1 MAVSAVVLKDTDYE
15 TVVKVTTTG
24 TNSNASI
31 VDASSLQ
38 GADTDPRL
46 SIVACQWTTGSQTNI
61 LFDASSNDVA
71 LSLNGNGAY
80 NTGSQ
85 SMPSIPNPASSG
97 VSGDILLTN
106 GSASVGT
113 IWLKLRKT
121 SGYDNLQQGVMT

>member
-1 MAVSAVVLKDTDYE
+1 MAVSAVILKDTDYE

-24 TNSNASI
+24 TNSAASI
-31 VDASSLQ
+31 VDASALD
-38 GADTDPRL
+38 GADSNPRL
-46 SIVACQWTTGSQTNI
+46 AIVACQWTTGNQTNI

-80 NTGSQ
+80 NTASQ
-85 SMPSIPNPASSG
+85 AMPSIPNPGSSG
-97 VSGDILLTN
+97 ATGDILLTN

-121 SGYDNLQQGVMT
+121 SGYDNLQ

>member
-1 MAVSAVVLKDTDYE
+1 MAVSAVILKDTDYE

-85 SMPSIPNPASSG
+85 SMPSIPNPGSSG
-97 VSGDILLTN
+97 ASGDILLTN

-121 SGYDNLQQGVMT
+121 SGYNNLQ

>member
-1 MAVSAVVLKDTDYE
+1 MAVDAVILSDKSFE

-24 TNSNASI
+24 TNSAASI

-46 SIVACQWTTGSQTNI
+46 AIVACQWTTGSQTNI

-80 NTGSQ
+80 NTGAQ

-97 VSGDILLTN
+97 VTGDILLTN

-113 IWLKLRKT
+113 VWLKLRKT
-121 SGYDNLQQGVMT
+121 SGYDNLQ

>member
-1 MAVSAVVLKDTDYE
+1 MAVSAVTLKDTDFE

-24 TNSNASI
+24 TNTNASI
-31 VDASSLQ
+31 VDASALS
-38 GADTDPRL
+38 GAATNPRL
-46 SIVACQWTTGSQTNI
+46 AIVSCQWTTGSQTNI

-97 VSGDILLTN
+97 ATGDILLTN

-121 SGYDNLQQGVMT
+121 SGYDNLQ

>member
-46 SIVACQWTTGSQTNI
+46 AIVACQWTTGSQTNI

-80 NTGSQ
+80 NTGAQ

-97 VSGDILLTN
+97 ATGDILLTN

-121 SGYDNLQQGVMT
+121 SGYDNLQ

>member
-1 MAVSAVVLKDTDYE
+1 MAVSAVILSDKDFE

-24 TNSNASI
+24 TNTNESI
-31 VDASSLQ
+31 VDASALE
-38 GADTDPRL
+38 GAASNPRL

-61 LFDASSNDVA
+61 LFDATSNDVA

-80 NTGSQ
+80 NAGAQ
-85 SMPSIPNPASSG
+85 SMPSIGNPGSSG
-97 VSGDILLTN
+97 ATGDILLTN

-121 SGYDNLQQGVMT
+121 SGYNNLQ

>member
-1 MAVSAVVLKDTDYE
+1 MRCSASSAFLSCPKDFLL
-15 TVVKVTTTG
+15 TTT
-24 TNSNASI
+24 TKERERESEKRESWNN
-31 VDASSLQ
+31 
-38 GADTDPRL
+38 PRL

-97 VSGDILLTN
+97 VTGDILLTN

-121 SGYDNLQQGVMT
+121 SGYANLA

>member
-1 MAVSAVVLKDTDYE
+1 MAVDAVILSDKSFE

-24 TNSNASI
+24 TNSAASI
-31 VDASSLQ
+31 VDASALE
-38 GADTDPRL
+38 GAASNPRL

-61 LFDASSNDVA
+61 LFDASSDDVA

-80 NTGSQ
+80 NTGAQ
-85 SMPSIPNPASSG
+85 SMPSIPNPASDG
-97 VSGDILLTN
+97 VTGDILLTN

-121 SGYDNLQQGVMT
+121 SGYNNLK

>member
-1 MAVSAVVLKDTDYE
+1 MAVSAVILSDKDFE
-15 TVVKVTTTG
+15 TVVKVTTSG
-24 TNSNASI
+24 TNTNASI
-31 VDASSLQ
+31 VDASALE

-61 LFDASSNDVA
+61 LFDATTNDVA

-80 NTGSQ
+80 NTGAVG
-85 SMPSIPNPASSG
+85 MPSIPNPESSG

-121 SGYDNLQQGVMT
+121 SGYNNLK

>member
-1 MAVSAVVLKDTDYE
+1 MAVDAVILSDKSFE

-24 TNSNASI
+24 TNSAASI
-31 VDASSLQ
+31 VDASSLE

-46 SIVACQWTTGSQTNI
+46 AIVACQWTTGSQTNI

-80 NTGSQ
+80 NVGSQ
-85 SMPSIPNPASSG
+85 QMPPVPNPGSSG
-97 VSGDILLTN
+97 ATGDILLTN

-113 IWLKLRKT
+113 IWLKLRKV
-121 SGYDNLQQGVMT
+121 SGYNNLQ

>member
-1 MAVSAVVLKDTDYE
+1 MAVSAVILKDTDFE

-24 TNSNASI
+24 TNSAASI
-31 VDASSLQ
+31 VDASALD
-38 GADTDPRL
+38 GASSNPRL

-80 NTGSQ
+80 NTGAQ

-97 VSGDILLTN
+97 VTGDILLTN

-113 IWLKLRKT
+113 VWLKLRKT
-121 SGYDNLQQGVMT
+121 SGYDNLQ

>member
-1 MAVSAVVLKDTDYE
+1 MAVSAVILSDKDFE

-24 TNSNASI
+24 TNSAVSI
-31 VDASSLQ
+31 VDASALE
-38 GADTDPRL
+38 GAASNPRL
-46 SIVACQWTTGSQTNI
+46 AIVACQWTTGSQTNI

-80 NTGSQ
+80 NIGAQ
-85 SMPSIPNPASSG
+85 SMPSISNPASAG

-113 IWLKLRKT
+113 VWLKLRKV
-121 SGYDNLQQGVMT
+121 SGYANLE